1 MIQKMIF
8 ATIVSFLISVILGPI
23 VIPWLTKLKFG
34 QSVRSDGPKTHLKK
48 AGTPTMGGII
58 IIISLLIADI
68 VFSKWDKYMA
78 LLITITLG
86 YGIIGFL
93 DDYIKVRYKRSLGLT
108 ARQKLLGQFALAIL
122 FAYFSKNIV
131 GTDVII
137 PFLKREIDL
146 GYFYIPFIMFV
157 VVGTVNSVNLTDG
170 LDGLASGVSFMVT
183 AFFTL
188 IGFFMNNSS
197 LTVFG
202 AAITGALLGF
212 LKFNRYP
219 AEVFMGDTGSLA
231 IGGAVAALA
240 TMTKLPVIL
249 VVVGIVYVAEALSVI
264 MQVVSFRLTGKR
276 IFKMSPLHHHFELSG
291 WSETKVVFLFW
302 MVTLIAVF
310 VSFYGIS

>member
-8 ATIVSFLISVILGPI
+8 STIVSFLISVILGPI

-68 VFSKWDKYMA
+68 VFSKWDRYMA
-78 LLITITLG
+78 LLIMITLG
-86 YGIIGFL
+86 YGVIGFL

-108 ARQKLLGQFALAIL
+108 ARQKLLGQFALAVL

-188 IGFFMNNSS
+188 IGFFMSNTS

-302 MVTLIAVF
+302 IVTLLAVF

>member
-8 ATIVSFLISVILGPI
+8 ATIISFLICVVLGPI

-188 IGFFMNNSS
+188 IGFFMNNTS

-264 MQVVSFRLTGKR
+264 IQVVSFRLTGKR

-302 MVTLIAVF
+302 IVTLIAVF

>member
-8 ATIVSFLISVILGPI
+8 STIVSFLISVILGPI

-58 IIISLLIADI
+58 IIISLFIADI
-68 VFSKWDKYMA
+68 VFSKWDRYMA
-78 LLITITLG
+78 LLIMITLG
-86 YGIIGFL
+86 YGVIGFL

-188 IGFFMNNSS
+188 IGFFMNNTS

-302 MVTLIAVF
+302 IVTLIAVF

>member
-8 ATIVSFLISVILGPI
+8 ATIVSFLICVVLGPI

-131 GTDVII
+131 GTDVIV

-188 IGFFMNNSS
+188 IGFFMNNTS

-264 MQVVSFRLTGKR
+264 IQVVSFRLTGKR

-302 MVTLIAVF
+302 IVTLIAVF

>member
-8 ATIVSFLISVILGPI
+8 ATIISFLICVVLGPI

-131 GTDVII
+131 GTDVIV

-188 IGFFMNNSS
+188 IGFFMNNTS

-264 MQVVSFRLTGKR
+264 IQVVSFRLTGKR

-302 MVTLIAVF
+302 IVTLIAVF

>member
-1 MIQKMIF
+1 
-8 ATIVSFLISVILGPI
+8 
-23 VIPWLTKLKFG
+23 
-34 QSVRSDGPKTHLKK
+34 
-48 AGTPTMGGII
+48 
-58 IIISLLIADI
+58 
-68 VFSKWDKYMA
+68 
-78 LLITITLG
+78 
-86 YGIIGFL
+86 
-93 DDYIKVRYKRSLGLT
+93 LT

-122 FAYFSKNIV
+122 FAYFSKDMV

-188 IGFFMNNSS
+188 IGFFMNNIS

-249 VVVGIVYVAEALSVI
+249 VLVGVVYVVEALSVI
-264 MQVVSFRLTGKR
+264 IQVVFFRFTGKR
-276 IFKMSPLHHHFELSG
+276 IFKMSPIHHHFELSG

-302 MVTLIAVF
+302 IVTLAAVF

>member
-8 ATIVSFLISVILGPI
+8 ATIISFLICVVLGPI

-188 IGFFMNNSS
+188 IGFFMNNTS

-302 MVTLIAVF
+302 IVTLIAVF

>member
-8 ATIVSFLISVILGPI
+8 ATIISFLICVVLGPI

-68 VFSKWDKYMA
+68 VFSKLDKYMA

-131 GTDVII
+131 GTDVIV

-188 IGFFMNNSS
+188 IGFFMNNTP

-264 MQVVSFRLTGKR
+264 IQVVSFRLTGKR

-302 MVTLIAVF
+302 IVTLIAVF

>member
-8 ATIVSFLISVILGPI
+8 ATIVSFLICVVLGPI

-34 QSVRSDGPKTHLKK
+34 QSIRSDGPKTHLKK

-131 GTDVII
+131 GTDVIV

-197 LTVFG
+197 LTMFG